1 MGVIVAFLIVVVA
14 TVFFVT
20 GGMGMLSSGDE
31 DKYERPDGL
40 GKTTIGRARYA
51 AEDSACRTQL
61 SQVRQMVMINT
72 EPTDDTRPESL
83 DQISGMPAGYAQC
96 PIGKEP
102 YEYDPATGKVECVHP
117 GHEKY

>member
-1 MGVIVAFLIVVVA
+1 
-14 TVFFVT
+14 
-20 GGMGMLSSGDE
+20 
-31 DKYERPDGL
+31 
-40 GKTTIGRARYA
+40 
-51 AEDSACRTQL
+51 
-61 SQVRQMVMINT
+61 MVMINT